1 MNKFAIILAAG
12 KGSRMKSKLDD
23 KSKVSYEILGVPLI
37 RYVIDALKPLKI
49 DKMVAVLGFGAQTAL
64 PIVQEDCQ
72 IAYQLEQKGTGHA
85 IMQVMPILSKEKG
98 STIIVCGDTPLL
110 KTTTLEKLFNEHLTN
125 NNKLT
130 LLGARIVNPYGYGR
144 LIIDDKKQLL
154 KIVEEKNASEEEKK
168 VNIVNTGV
176 YIFDN
181 ETLFSYLDK
190 LIPNPLTKEY
200 YLTDLIEMFALDRL
214 KIGVNIIEGDL
225 EMKGINDRYQLYEA
239 MKIKQEEI
247 NKEHM
252 LNGVTI
258 VDASNTYIGPYVQ
271 IGADTI
277 IEPNT
282 YIYGNTIIGE
292 RNHIGPNTYLN
303 NMCIGND
310 NEIIFSHL
318 VDSTICNNVHI
329 GPYARLR
336 GHALVKDNSKIG
348 NFVELKNAQFDE
360 GVKSAHLSY
369 LGDVHL
375 GKRTNVGCGVIFANY
390 DGVNKFHSEV
400 GEDVFLGSNSTIIS
414 PVNIKKEAFVAAG
427 STINKDVEELDMA
440 IARARQ
446 ENKSKYAAKLKQKAL
461 NIKKESQK

>member
-12 KGSRMKSKLDD
+12 KGSRMKSKLED

-49 DKMVAVLGFGAQTAL
+49 DKMVAVLGFGAKTAL

-181 ETLFSYLDK
+181 ETLFSYLNK
-190 LIPNPLTKEY
+190 LTPNPLTKEY
-200 YLTDLIEMFALDRL
+200 YLTDLIEMFALDHL
-214 KIGVNIIEGDL
+214 KIGVDIIEGDL